1 MGADLNITKLLQDY
15 ILKYG
20 LKLHPVQKE
29 IINYN
34 LSLGDIK
41 RMQISISQC
50 QFLHLIIKVSKIKR
64 VLEIGTFTG
73 LSTLSMAL
81 ALPEDGE
88 ITAVDKD
95 KNTSKKANEF
105 FKKAKQDSK
114 ISMIVKSALEA
125 LMEIRDKKYELIF
138 IDADKMNYKKY
149 YEIALKLLEKEGLII
164 IDNVL
169 WHGDVVDNNIKD
181 KITDSIRDLNNFIS
195 KDERV
200 EKVIVPFGD
209 GMTTVSYTHLTLPTN
224 A

>member
-114 ISMIVKSALEA
+114 ISIIVKSALEA

-149 YEIALKLLEKEGLII
+149 YEIALKLLDKQGLII

-169 WHGDVVDNNIKD
+169 WHGDVVENNIKD

-209 GMTTVSYTHLTLPTN
+209 GMTICRKL
-224 A
+224 

>member
-81 ALPEDGE
+81 ALPEDGA

-149 YEIALKLLEKEGLII
+149 YEIALKLLDKEGLII

-169 WHGDVVDNNIKD
+169 WHGDVVENNIKD
-181 KITDSIRDLNNFIS
+181 KITEGIRDLNNFIS

-209 GMTTVSYTHLTLPTN
+209 GMTICRKL
-224 A
+224 

>member
-64 VLEIGTFTG
+64 VLELGTFTG

-114 ISMIVKSALEA
+114 ISIIVKSALEA

-169 WHGDVVDNNIKD
+169 WHGDVVESNIKD

-195 KDERV
+195 KDLDI
-200 EKVIVPFGD
+200 K
-209 GMTTVSYTHLTLPTN
+209 YLN
-224 A
+224 

>member
-105 FKKAKQDSK
+105 FKKAKQDNK

-149 YEIALKLLEKEGLII
+149 YEIALKLLDKEGLII

-169 WHGDVVDNNIKD
+169 WHGDVVESNIKD
-181 KITDSIRDLNNFIS
+181 KITDSIRGLNNFIS

-209 GMTTVSYTHLTLPTN
+209 GMTICRKL
-224 A
+224 

>member
-41 RMQISISQC
+41 IMQISISQC

-64 VLEIGTFTG
+64 VLEIGMFTG

-149 YEIALKLLEKEGLII
+149 YEIALKLLDKEGLII

-169 WHGDVVDNNIKD
+169 WHGDVVESNIKD

-209 GMTTVSYTHLTLPTN
+209 GMTICRKL
-224 A
+224 

>member
-64 VLEIGTFTG
+64 VLEIGMFTG

-95 KNTSKKANEF
+95 KNTSKKANDF

-114 ISMIVKSALEA
+114 ISIIVKSALEA

-149 YEIALKLLEKEGLII
+149 YEIALKLLDKEGLII

-169 WHGDVVDNNIKD
+169 WHGDVVESNIKD

-209 GMTTVSYTHLTLPTN
+209 GMTICRKL
-224 A
+224 

>member
-1 MGADLNITKLLQDY
+1 MGSDLNITKHLQDY
-15 ILKYG
+15 ILKHG

-34 LSLGDIK
+34 IKLGDIK

-81 ALPEDGE
+81 ALPEDGK

-114 ISMIVKSALEA
+114 ISIIVKSALEA

-149 YEIALKLLEKEGLII
+149 YEIALKLLDKEGLII

-169 WHGDVVDNNIKD
+169 WHGDVVESNIKD
-181 KITDSIRDLNNFIS
+181 KITDSIKDLNNFIS

-209 GMTTVSYTHLTLPTN
+209 GMTICRKL
-224 A
+224 

>member
-15 ILKYG
+15 ILKHG

-149 YEIALKLLEKEGLII
+149 YEIALKLLDKEGLII

-169 WHGDVVDNNIKD
+169 WHGDVVENNIKD

-209 GMTTVSYTHLTLPTN
+209 GMTICRKL
-224 A
+224 

>member
-81 ALPEDGE
+81 ALPEDGK

-95 KNTSKKANEF
+95 KNTSEKASEF

-114 ISMIVKSALEA
+114 ISIIVKSALEA
-125 LMEIRDKKYELIF
+125 LMEIRDRKYELIF

-149 YEIALKLLEKEGLII
+149 YEIALNLLDKEGLIV

-169 WHGDVVDNNIKD
+169 WHGEVVDNNIND
-181 KITDSIRDLNNFIS
+181 KITESIRNLNNFIS
-195 KDERV
+195 KDKRV

-209 GMTTVSYTHLTLPTN
+209 GMTICRKL
-224 A
+224 

>member
-34 LSLGDIK
+34 LTLGDIK

-114 ISMIVKSALEA
+114 ISIIVKSALEA

-149 YEIALKLLEKEGLII
+149 YEIALKLLDKEGLII

-169 WHGDVVDNNIKD
+169 WHGDVVENNIKD

-209 GMTTVSYTHLTLPTN
+209 GMTICRKL
-224 A
+224 

>member
-1 MGADLNITKLLQDY
+1 MGSDLNITKHLQDY
-15 ILKYG
+15 ILKNG
-20 LKLHPVQKE
+20 LKLHPIQKE
-29 IINYN
+29 IIDHN
-34 LSLGDIK
+34 LSLGDTK

-64 VLEIGTFTG
+64 VLEIGMFTG

-149 YEIALKLLEKEGLII
+149 YEIALKLLDKEGLII

-169 WHGDVVDNNIKD
+169 WHGDVVESNIKD

-209 GMTTVSYTHLTLPTN
+209 GMTICRKL
-224 A
+224 

>member
-1 MGADLNITKLLQDY
+1 MGTDLNITKLLQDY

-64 VLEIGTFTG
+64 VLEIGMFTG

-114 ISMIVKSALEA
+114 ISIIVKSALEA

-149 YEIALKLLEKEGLII
+149 YEIALKLLDKEGLII

-169 WHGDVVDNNIKD
+169 WHGDVVESNIKD

-209 GMTTVSYTHLTLPTN
+209 GMTICRKL
-224 A
+224 

>member
-114 ISMIVKSALEA
+114 ISIIVKSALEA

-149 YEIALKLLEKEGLII
+149 YEIALKLLDKEGLII

-169 WHGDVVDNNIKD
+169 WHGDVVESNIKD
-181 KITDSIRDLNNFIS
+181 KTTDSIRDLNNFIS

-209 GMTTVSYTHLTLPTN
+209 GMTICRKL
-224 A
+224 

>member
-64 VLEIGTFTG
+64 VLEIGMFTG

-81 ALPEDGE
+81 ALPDDGE

-149 YEIALKLLEKEGLII
+149 YEIALKLLDKEGLII

-169 WHGDVVDNNIKD
+169 WHGDVVESNIKD

-209 GMTTVSYTHLTLPTN
+209 GMTICRKL
-224 A
+224 

>member
-1 MGADLNITKLLQDY
+1 
-15 ILKYG
+15 
-20 LKLHPVQKE
+20 
-29 IINYN
+29 
-34 LSLGDIK
+34 
-41 RMQISISQC
+41 MQISISQC

-149 YEIALKLLEKEGLII
+149 YEIALKLLDKEGLII

-169 WHGDVVDNNIKD
+169 WHGDVVESNIKD
-181 KITDSIRDLNNFIS
+181 KITDIIRDLNNFIS

-209 GMTTVSYTHLTLPTN
+209 GMTICRKL
-224 A
+224 

>member
-64 VLEIGTFTG
+64 VLEIGMFTG

-95 KNTSKKANEF
+95 KITSKKANEF

-114 ISMIVKSALEA
+114 ISIIVKSALEA

-169 WHGDVVDNNIKD
+169 WHGDVVENNIKD

-209 GMTTVSYTHLTLPTN
+209 GMTICRKL
-224 A
+224 

>member
-1 MGADLNITKLLQDY
+1 MGADLNITKLLQEY

-41 RMQISISQC
+41 WMQISISQC

-88 ITAVDKD
+88 ITAVDKA
-95 KNTSKKANEF
+95 KNTSKKANDF

-114 ISMIVKSALEA
+114 ISVIVKSALEA

-149 YEIALKLLEKEGLII
+149 YEIALKLSDKEGLII

-169 WHGDVVDNNIKD
+169 WHGDVVENNIKD

-209 GMTTVSYTHLTLPTN
+209 GMTICRKL
-224 A
+224 

>member
-15 ILKYG
+15 ILKHG

-81 ALPEDGE
+81 ALPEDGV

-105 FKKAKQDSK
+105 FKKAKQDTK
-114 ISMIVKSALEA
+114 ISIIVKSALEA

-149 YEIALKLLEKEGLII
+149 YEIALKLLDKEGLII

-169 WHGDVVDNNIKD
+169 WHGDVVENSIKD

-195 KDERV
+195 KDKRV

-209 GMTTVSYTHLTLPTN
+209 GMTICRKL
-224 A
+224 

>member
-50 QFLHLIIKVSKIKR
+50 QFLHLIIKISKIKR

-149 YEIALKLLEKEGLII
+149 YEIALKLLDKEGLII

-169 WHGDVVDNNIKD
+169 WHGD
-181 KITDSIRDLNNFIS
+181 
-195 KDERV
+195 
-200 EKVIVPFGD
+200 
-209 GMTTVSYTHLTLPTN
+209 
-224 A
+224 

>member
-149 YEIALKLLEKEGLII
+149 YEIVLKLLDKEGLII

-169 WHGDVVDNNIKD
+169 WHGDVVESNIKD

-209 GMTTVSYTHLTLPTN
+209 GMTICRKL
-224 A
+224 

>member
-64 VLEIGTFTG
+64 VLEIGMFTG

-149 YEIALKLLEKEGLII
+149 YEIALKLLDKEGLII

-169 WHGDVVDNNIKD
+169 WHGDVVESNIKD
-181 KITDSIRDLNNFIS
+181 KITDSIRGLNNFIS

-209 GMTTVSYTHLTLPTN
+209 GMTICRKL
-224 A
+224 

>member
-169 WHGDVVDNNIKD
+169 WHGDVVENNIKD

-209 GMTTVSYTHLTLPTN
+209 GMTICRKL
-224 A
+224 

>member
-169 WHGDVVDNNIKD
+169 WHGDVVENNIKD
-181 KITDSIRDLNNFIS
+181 KITEGIRDLNNFIS

-209 GMTTVSYTHLTLPTN
+209 GMTICRKL
-224 A
+224 

>member
-95 KNTSKKANEF
+95 KNTSEKANEF

-149 YEIALKLLEKEGLII
+149 YEIALKLLDKEGLII

-169 WHGDVVDNNIKD
+169 WHGDVVESNIKD

-209 GMTTVSYTHLTLPTN
+209 GMTICRKL
-224 A
+224 

>member
-34 LSLGDIK
+34 LSLGNIK

-149 YEIALKLLEKEGLII
+149 YEIALKLLDKEGLII

-169 WHGDVVDNNIKD
+169 WHGDVVESNIKD

-209 GMTTVSYTHLTLPTN
+209 GMTICRKL
-224 A
+224 

>member
-149 YEIALKLLEKEGLII
+149 YEIALKLLDKEGLII

-169 WHGDVVDNNIKD
+169 WHGDVVENNIKD
-181 KITDSIRDLNNFIS
+181 KVTDSIRDLNNFIS

-209 GMTTVSYTHLTLPTN
+209 GMTICRKL
-224 A
+224 

>member
-114 ISMIVKSALEA
+114 ISMIVNSALEA

-149 YEIALKLLEKEGLII
+149 YEVALKLLDKEGLII

-169 WHGDVVDNNIKD
+169 WHGDVVESNIKD

-209 GMTTVSYTHLTLPTN
+209 GMTICRKL
-224 A
+224 